1 MKSSYISYFEGYDAE
16 GRIVYNGNGSVTV
29 EHGAGQC
36 VNPDELKDQHC
47 AYILEKATDQQPCH
61 QDCDQKPDEL

>member
-16 GRIVYNGNGSVTV
+16 GCIVYNGNGSVTV

-36 VNPDELKDQHC
+36 GE
-47 AYILEKATDQQPCH
+47 
-61 QDCDQKPDEL
+61 